1 MDQMLYEKSRAM
13 ILNECQRQVF
23 DALVLPLPELELKGK
38 EEKQWLSKA
47 RILSGNIDW
56 NTYSTTRDSFMMQA
70 YDMLSTLGMPLYE
83 LDPIRNRMYIRFME
97 GRIRYFQYLEK
108 KEQAE
113 FPPIPVGQVDIPNT
127 EMAAVFAHLQQ
138 DEGQK
143 EILENCRVR
152 WDYEQLHMVTWFSC
166 QLSLGEG
173 LYSRSRPNHSARV
186 TYERLLNPYS
196 LLWIALALGEDQDLI
211 LDANEAMKPHKDYRD
226 KAIAI
231 RNRIPYSRIYC
242 LALPLVEKE
251 REKRME
257 TA

>member
-1 MDQMLYEKSRAM
+1 MKVLRLNGSCNVNGSTKAGLDAM
-13 ILNECQRQVF
+13 ATI
-23 DALVLPLPELELKGK
+23 
-38 EEKQWLSKA
+38 
-47 RILSGNIDW
+47 
-56 NTYSTTRDSFMMQA
+56 
-70 YDMLSTLGMPLYE
+70 
-83 LDPIRNRMYIRFME
+83 
-97 GRIRYFQYLEK
+97 
-108 KEQAE
+108 
-113 FPPIPVGQVDIPNT
+113 
-127 EMAAVFAHLQQ
+127 FAHLPPQPAVEEFL
-138 DEGQK
+138 DS
-143 EILENCRVR
+143 INVC
-152 WDYEQLHMVTWFSC
+152 WTYDQLHMVTWFSC

-196 LLWIALALGEDQDLI
+196 LLWIALALEEDQDLI